1 MRRPRRRNTRRRRRL
16 QHNMS
21 IQDPAH
27 DPERRSPRATRGS
40 DENFLRTDS
49 AAKAGSYTHEEATP
63 TPPNQDKSF
72 SGLADYRRVSE
83 EIGEDFYT
91 GNRLETV
98 MDRLELSM
106 KAHPLELKPLRHY
119 TDPANKQSQKR
130 IPRYIQFNDPDEE
143 GLEHE

>member
-1 MRRPRRRNTRRRRRL
+1 MRRPRRRNTRRRRL
-16 QHNMS
+16 QYNM

-63 TPPNQDKSF
+63 TQDNRDKSF
-72 SGLADYRRVSE
+72 SNLADYRRVSE

-106 KAHPLELKPLRHY
+106 KAHPLELKPLKHY

-130 IPRYIQFNDPDEE
+130 IPRYIELDHPDEE

>member
-40 DENFLRTDS
+40 DENFHRPDS
-49 AAKAGSYTHEEATP
+49 AAKAGSSPNEEATP

-72 SGLADYRRVSE
+72 SNLADYRRVSDA
-83 EIGEDFYT
+83 IGEEFYT

-98 MDRLELSM
+98 MDRLELAM
-106 KAHPLELKPLRHY
+106 KAYPLELKSLKHY
-119 TDPANKQSQKR
+119 TDTANKQSQKR
-130 IPRYIQFNDPDEE
+130 IPRYIELDDP
-143 GLEHE
+143 EHE

>member
-1 MRRPRRRNTRRRRRL
+1 
-16 QHNMS
+16 MS

-63 TPPNQDKSF
+63 TPNNQDKSF
-72 SGLADYRRVSE
+72 SSLADYRRVSE

-91 GNRLETV
+91 GNHLETV
-98 MDRLELSM
+98 MDRLELAM
-106 KAHPLELKPLRHY
+106 KNHPLPTAFTDLKDLEHY

-130 IPRYIQFNDPDEE
+130 IPRYIEFNNPDEE

>member
-1 MRRPRRRNTRRRRRL
+1 
-16 QHNMS
+16 MS

-63 TPPNQDKSF
+63 TPNNRDKSF
-72 SGLADYRRVSE
+72 SNLADYRRVSE

-98 MDRLELSM
+98 MDRLELAM
-106 KAHPLELKPLRHY
+106 KNHPLPTAFTDLEHY
-119 TDPANKQSQKR
+119 TEEANKQSQKR
-130 IPRYIQFNDPDEE
+130 IPRYIEFNDPDEE

>member
-1 MRRPRRRNTRRRRRL
+1 MRRPRRRNTRRRRL
-16 QHNMS
+16 QYNM

-49 AAKAGSYTHEEATP
+49 AAKAGSYTNEEATP
-63 TPPNQDKSF
+63 TQDNRDNNRS
-72 SGLADYRRVSE
+72 SLADYRRISE

-106 KAHPLELKPLRHY
+106 KQHPLEYKPA
-119 TDPANKQSQKR
+119 ANKQSDRCITGWIEWEPPIK
-130 IPRYIQFNDPDEE
+130 D
-143 GLEHE
+143 

>member
-1 MRRPRRRNTRRRRRL
+1 MRRPRRRNTRRRRS
-16 QHNMS
+16 QYNM

-49 AAKAGSYTHEEATP
+49 AAKAGSYTHEEATH
-63 TPPNQDKSF
+63 TPNNQDNNNSI
-72 SGLADYRRVSE
+72 LADYRRVSE

-106 KAHPLELKPLRHY
+106 KAHPLELKPLSHY
-119 TDPANKQSQKR
+119 TEEANKQSQKR
-130 IPRYIQFNDPDEE
+130 IPRYIEFNNPDEE

>member
-1 MRRPRRRNTRRRRRL
+1 M
-16 QHNMS
+16 

-40 DENFLRTDS
+40 DENFFRTDS

-63 TPPNQDKSF
+63 THTNRDKSF
-72 SGLADYRRVSE
+72 SYLADYRRISE

-106 KAHPLELKPLRHY
+106 NRYPLEYKPKAVQ
-119 TDPANKQSQKR
+119 ANIQSHQDDT
-130 IPRYIQFNDPDEE
+130 PSEDT
-143 GLEHE
+143 

>member
-1 MRRPRRRNTRRRRRL
+1 M
-16 QHNMS
+16 

-49 AAKAGSYTHEEATP
+49 AAKAGSYTNEEATP
-63 TPPNQDKSF
+63 TQDNRDNNRS
-72 SGLADYRRVSE
+72 SLADYRRISE

-106 KAHPLELKPLRHY
+106 KQHPLEYKPA
-119 TDPANKQSQKR
+119 ANKQSDRCITGWIEWEPPIK
-130 IPRYIQFNDPDEE
+130 D
-143 GLEHE
+143 

>member
-1 MRRPRRRNTRRRRRL
+1 
-16 QHNMS
+16 MS

-63 TPPNQDKSF
+63 IPPNQDKSF
-72 SGLADYRRVSE
+72 SNLADYRKISE

-91 GNRLETV
+91 GNGLETV

-106 KAHPLELKPLRHY
+106 KAHPLELKPLSYY
-119 TDPANKQSQKR
+119 TDPANKQSQK
-130 IPRYIQFNDPDEE
+130 PVPPYIELDNDEE